1 MIVLNN
7 PIRFIWFQPTT
18 IQEVKKELP
27 DETERFLEIDE
38 DVKALLRRGFE
49 ARFAKHFCC
58 EPSDLAAGCWCFFF
72 CFFHG

>member
-1 MIVLNN
+1 MRWV
-7 PIRFIWFQPTT
+7 RFGNVCC
-18 IQEVKKELP
+18 QEVKKELP

-58 EPSDLAAGCWCFFF
+58 EPST
-72 CFFHG
+72 